1 MMIHGVVVI
10 GRNEGARLQRC
21 LQSMQPILSHLVYVD
36 SGSTDGSADMA
47 RGMGAAAIDLDP
59 KIPFSAARARNEG
72 FAFLLRK
79 HPHLQYVQFV
89 DGDCEI
95 SPGWLD
101 HAAREL
107 AHHIDLA
114 IVCGR
119 LRERNRDASDY
130 NRLCDLEWNGPVGEI
145 DACGGI
151 FMVKVKAFNDAGGFN
166 PEIIAGEEPE
176 LCLRLRHNEWKI
188 RRLDHDMGTHDA
200 EMYRF
205 RQWWKRN
212 VRAGHAYAEAVHRQG
227 RDVERA
233 SRKQTRSIWL
243 WGLLVPLL
251 AFGLAW
257 PTRGW
262 SLLLLLGYAVLYLR
276 IRQSA
281 KQRTRDSDE
290 LHLYA
295 HYGVIGKFPQLL
307 GMLRF
312 HWNRLLR
319 RNPRIIEYKSVTP
332 ATTAAAGANTTKP
345 TSK

>member
-1 MMIHGVVVI
+1 MNHGVVVI
-10 GRNEGARLQRC
+10 GRNEGLRLQRC
-21 LQSMQPILSHLVYVD
+21 LQSMQPVLSRLVYVD
-36 SGSTDGSADMA
+36 SGSTDGSVDLA
-47 RGMGAAAIDLDP
+47 RSMGAAAIDLDP
-59 KIPFSAARARNEG
+59 TIPFSAARARNEG

-79 HPHLQYVQFV
+79 LPQLQYVQFV

-95 SPGWLD
+95 APGWLD
-101 HAAREL
+101 HAAAAL
-107 AHHIDLA
+107 AHKIDLA

-151 FMVKVKAFNDAGGFN
+151 FMIKVKAFNDVGGFTSG
-166 PEIIAGEEPE
+166 IIAGEEPE
-176 LCLRLRHNEWKI
+176 LCLRLRRNDWKI
-188 RRLDHDMGTHDA
+188 ARLDHDMGTHDA
-200 EMYRF
+200 EMLRF
-205 RQWWKRN
+205 GQWWRRS

-227 RDVERA
+227 KDVEPSA
-233 SRKQTRSIWL
+233 RKQTRSIWV

-251 AFGLAW
+251 AVGLTW
-257 PTRGW
+257 WTHGW

-281 KQRTRDSDE
+281 KQRTADGDD

-312 HWNRLLR
+312 HWNRLLGR
-319 RNPRIIEYKSVTP
+319 HHRIIEYKGPT
-332 ATTAAAGANTTKP
+332 ATTGP
-345 TSK
+345 TAP